1 MIIIKSSTA
10 ANYQF
15 ALCWRDDET
24 SAVIKFD
31 ETSSSVHDP
40 NIHVI
45 YYINE
50 TVAATASQSAA
61 DDKAENKKMEQDY
74 IEKKWKIW

>member
-1 MIIIKSSTA
+1 MIGVLNFSMEL
-10 ANYQF
+10 NDLLNVQR
-15 ALCWRDDET
+15 W
-24 SAVIKFD
+24 FD
-31 ETSSSVHDP
+31 GTSSSVHDP

-45 YYINE
+45 YYINV

-74 IEKKWKIW
+74 VKKKWKIWQ